1 MLEPEINEMR
11 LAQPLMITRSTNK
24 KYKWSLITDDNN
36 IIHRMCLVRG
46 GGGGYKCT

>member
-1 MLEPEINEMR
+1 MLEPEINGMR

-24 KYKWSLITDDNN
+24 KYKCSLITDDNN
-36 IIHRMCLVRG
+36 IECALYVC